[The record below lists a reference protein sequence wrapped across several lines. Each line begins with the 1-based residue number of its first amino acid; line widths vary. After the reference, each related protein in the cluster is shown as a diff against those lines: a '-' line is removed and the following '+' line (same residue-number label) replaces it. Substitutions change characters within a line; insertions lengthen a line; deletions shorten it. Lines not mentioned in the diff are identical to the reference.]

1 MKKLILH
8 ILILFTVFS
17 SALMST
23 PAEDFERAVEIYNRG
38 EYDSAL
44 AVFNTI
50 RDSGLVSAELYYN
63 LGNCYFKTDQ
73 RGLAV
78 AMYMQAGR
86 LDPRDEDIKANLR
99 FVRSLLR
106 DKPTDSLQNPI
117 WNFVKGSALYFRSS
131 ELTWFVFACFLL
143 LILVLIAW
151 IFYRERKILFVG
163 IVIALSAFIVIGI
176 TLTGINIKLNYETP
190 RAVITSPEVQVL
202 AGPGAI
208 GEIRFSAHEGLTF
221 KILDQESGYY
231 EGLFANNLKGWVPIA
246 DAYEF

>member
-1 MKKLILH
+1 MKELIAY
-8 ILILFTVFS
+8 ILILIIALSTAL
-17 SALMST
+17 SAT
-23 PAEDFERAVEIYNRG
+23 PTEDFEQAVEIYNRG

-44 AVFNTI
+44 TVFQAI

-78 AMYMQAGR
+78 AMYMQAER
-86 LDPRDEDIKANLR
+86 LNPRDEDIKANLR

-131 ELTWFVFACFLL
+131 ELTWFAFACFLL
-143 LILVLIAW
+143 LILILIVW
-151 IFYRERKILFVG
+151 IYYREKKMLFIG
-163 IVIALSAFIVIGI
+163 IVIVLSFFIVTSATIV
-176 TLTGINIKLNYETP
+176 GINIKLNYETP
-190 RAVITSPEVQVL
+190 RGVITSPEVQVL

-208 GEIRFSAHEGLTF
+208 GEVRFSAHEGLTF

-246 DAYEF
+246 DVYEF